1 MSLIWLHN
9 TIRVRD
15 IWVAERSKIETYTN
29 YNKGSLAFK
38 KHSINL
44 IIIKIMSKKSKKSL
58 KKVHAKIDNTPVKAE
73 AAKKEESNAANK
85 TIENIKKRCAADAE
99 KAKKH
104 AELKATKKKAKAEKE
119 EAKYAASKARIEA
132 RKARKKSIM
141 DKLIDSKKEKASEPV
156 KITLEE
162 RLKKQEEHRNVAQAR
177 HIASI
182 TRRCKRMHL
191 NDADT
196 KKVIDIAKK
205 QWDNATVYNIT
216 VVCDSVLKK
225 KKELEKLVKDCGIKS
240 ACITNSTAFLKDVPA
255 SAVVKLRELVENAT
269 FYQYRS
275 NSKSPFDEAGIDTST
290 DNHNKHKN
298 GGDPHTIECSKNV
311 SVNFYNL
318 RKAKKKAKETR
329 EKNTYNFR
337 HCSKAEGRKLRRGL
351 KVKAKAVNKKPTQ
364 VKEVK
369 SKSNKQAA

>member
-1 MSLIWLHN
+1 
-9 TIRVRD
+9 
-15 IWVAERSKIETYTN
+15 
-29 YNKGSLAFK
+29 
-38 KHSINL
+38 
-44 IIIKIMSKKSKKSL
+44 MSKKSKKNL
-58 KKVHAKIDNTPVKAE
+58 KKVHAKINNTPVKTE
-73 AAKKEESNAANK
+73 GAKKEESVAPTKNTEIAAAK
-85 TIENIKKRCAADAE
+85 DDV
-99 KAKKH
+99 KAKK
-104 AELKATKKKAKAEKE
+104 KAEKKAHE

-132 RKARKKSIM
+132 RKARKKERA
-141 DKLIDSKKEKASEPV
+141 DKLAGIQKAKASEPV
-156 KITLEE
+156 KITLEQ
-162 RLKKQEEHRNVAQAR
+162 RLKKQEERRNVARAR
-177 HIASI
+177 HIESI

-196 KKVIDIAKK
+196 KKVVDIAKK

-240 ACITNSTAFLKDVPA
+240 ACITNSTAFFKDVPA
-255 SAVVKLRELVENAT
+255 SVVAKLRDLVGDVT

-275 NSKSPFDEAGIDTST
+275 DSKSPFEQAGIDMSG
-290 DNHNKHKN
+290 NHNKHKK
-298 GGDPHTIECSKNV
+298 GGDPHTIECSKNI

-318 RKAKKKAKETR
+318 RRAKKKAKETR

-337 HCSKAEGRKLRRGL
+337 HGSKAEGRKLRRGL

-369 SKSNKQAA
+369 QKSAKQAA

>member
-1 MSLIWLHN
+1 
-9 TIRVRD
+9 
-15 IWVAERSKIETYTN
+15 
-29 YNKGSLAFK
+29 
-38 KHSINL
+38 
-44 IIIKIMSKKSKKSL
+44 MSKKSKKNL
-58 KKVHAKIDNTPVKAE
+58 KKVHAKINNTPVKTE
-73 AAKKEESNAANK
+73 GAKKEESVAPTKNTEIAAAK
-85 TIENIKKRCAADAE
+85 DDV
-99 KAKKH
+99 KAKK
-104 AELKATKKKAKAEKE
+104 KAEKKAHE

-132 RKARKKSIM
+132 RKARKKERA
-141 DKLIDSKKEKASEPV
+141 DKLAGIQKAKASEPV
-156 KITLEE
+156 KITLEQ
-162 RLKKQEEHRNVAQAR
+162 RLKKQEERRNVARAR
-177 HIASI
+177 HIESI

-196 KKVIDIAKK
+196 KKVVDIAKK

-240 ACITNSTAFLKDVPA
+240 ACITNSTAFFKDVPA
-255 SAVVKLRELVENAT
+255 SVVAKLRDLVGDVT

-275 NSKSPFDEAGIDTST
+275 DSKSPFEEAGIDMSG
-290 DNHNKHKN
+290 NHNKHKK
-298 GGDPHTIECSKNV
+298 GGDPHTIECSKNI

-318 RKAKKKAKETR
+318 RKAKKKAKETL

-337 HCSKAEGRKLRRGL
+337 HGSKAEGRKLRRNL

-369 SKSNKQAA
+369 QKSAKQAA

>member
-1 MSLIWLHN
+1 
-9 TIRVRD
+9 
-15 IWVAERSKIETYTN
+15 
-29 YNKGSLAFK
+29 
-38 KHSINL
+38 
-44 IIIKIMSKKSKKSL
+44 MSKKNNKKNL
-58 KKVHAKIDNTPVKAE
+58 KKVQAKIGTTPVKAE
-73 AAKKEESNAANK
+73 AAKKEESKAAIKNAE
-85 TIENIKKRCAADAE
+85 IAAAKDDA
-99 KAKKH
+99 KAKK
-104 AELKATKKKAKAEKE
+104 KAEKKAHE
-119 EAKYAASKARIEA
+119 EAKYAASKASIEA

-156 KITLEE
+156 KITLED
-162 RLKKQEEHRNVAQAR
+162 RLKKQEERRNVAMAR

-216 VVCDSVLKK
+216 VVCDSILKK

-240 ACITNSTAFLKDVPA
+240 ACITNSTAFFKNVP
-255 SAVVKLRELVENAT
+255 SSVVAKLRDLVGNAT

-275 NSKSPFDEAGIDTST
+275 DDKSPFEEAGIDMSG
-290 DNHNKHKN
+290 NHNKHKK
-298 GGDPHTIECSKNV
+298 GGDPHTIECSKNA

-318 RKAKKKAKETR
+318 RKAKKKAKETL

-337 HCSKAEGRKLRRGL
+337 HGSKAEGRKLRREL

-364 VKEVK
+364 VKEIK
-369 SKSNKQAA
+369 QKTAKQAA

>member
-1 MSLIWLHN
+1 
-9 TIRVRD
+9 
-15 IWVAERSKIETYTN
+15 
-29 YNKGSLAFK
+29 
-38 KHSINL
+38 
-44 IIIKIMSKKSKKSL
+44 MSKKNNKKNL
-58 KKVHAKIDNTPVKAE
+58 KKVQAKIGTTPVKAE
-73 AAKKEESNAANK
+73 AAKKEESKAAIKNAE
-85 TIENIKKRCAADAE
+85 IAAAKDDA
-99 KAKKH
+99 KAKK
-104 AELKATKKKAKAEKE
+104 KAEKKAHE

-156 KITLEE
+156 KITLED
-162 RLKKQEEHRNVAQAR
+162 RLKKQEERHNVAMAR

-216 VVCDSVLKK
+216 VVCDSILKK

-240 ACITNSTAFLKDVPA
+240 ACITNSTAFFKNVPA
-255 SAVVKLRELVENAT
+255 SVVAKLRDLVGNAT

-275 NSKSPFDEAGIDTST
+275 DDKSPFEEAGIDMSG
-290 DNHNKHKN
+290 NHNKHKK
-298 GGDPHTIECSKNV
+298 GGDPHTIECSKNA

-318 RKAKKKAKETR
+318 RKAKKKAKETL

-337 HCSKAEGRKLRRGL
+337 HGSKAEGRKLRREL

-364 VKEVK
+364 VKEIK
-369 SKSNKQAA
+369 QKTAKQAA

>member
-1 MSLIWLHN
+1 
-9 TIRVRD
+9 
-15 IWVAERSKIETYTN
+15 
-29 YNKGSLAFK
+29 
-38 KHSINL
+38 
-44 IIIKIMSKKSKKSL
+44 MSKKNNKKNL
-58 KKVHAKIDNTPVKAE
+58 KKVHAKIGTTPVKAE
-73 AAKKEESNAANK
+73 AAKKEESKAAIKNAE
-85 TIENIKKRCAADAE
+85 IAAAKDDAKE
-99 KAKKH
+99 
-104 AELKATKKKAKAEKE
+104 KKKAEKKAHE

-141 DKLIDSKKEKASEPV
+141 DKLIDSKKEKVSEPV
-156 KITLEE
+156 KITLED
-162 RLKKQEEHRNVAQAR
+162 RLKKQEERRNVAMAR
-177 HIASI
+177 HIASV

-216 VVCDSVLKK
+216 VVCDSILKK

-240 ACITNSTAFLKDVPA
+240 ACITNSTAFFKDVPA
-255 SAVVKLRELVENAT
+255 SVVAKLRDLVGNAT

-275 NSKSPFDEAGIDTST
+275 DDRSPFEEAGIDMSG
-290 DNHNKHKN
+290 NHNKHKK
-298 GGDPHTIECSKNV
+298 GGDPHTIECSKNA

-318 RKAKKKAKETR
+318 RKAKKKAKETL

-337 HCSKAEGRKLRRGL
+337 HGSKAEGRKLRRELKVKAKREL

-369 SKSNKQAA
+369 QKSVKQAA

>member
-1 MSLIWLHN
+1 
-9 TIRVRD
+9 
-15 IWVAERSKIETYTN
+15 
-29 YNKGSLAFK
+29 
-38 KHSINL
+38 
-44 IIIKIMSKKSKKSL
+44 MSKKNNKKNL
-58 KKVHAKIDNTPVKAE
+58 KKVQAKIGTTPVKAE
-73 AAKKEESNAANK
+73 AAKKEESKAAIKNAE
-85 TIENIKKRCAADAE
+85 IAAAKDDA
-99 KAKKH
+99 KAKK
-104 AELKATKKKAKAEKE
+104 KAEKKAHE

-156 KITLEE
+156 KITLED
-162 RLKKQEEHRNVAQAR
+162 RLKKQEERHNVAMAR

-216 VVCDSVLKK
+216 VVCDSILKK

-240 ACITNSTAFLKDVPA
+240 ACITNSTAFFKNVPA
-255 SAVVKLRELVENAT
+255 SVVAKLRDLVSNAT

-275 NSKSPFDEAGIDTST
+275 DDKSPFEEAGIDMSG
-290 DNHNKHKN
+290 NHNKHKK
-298 GGDPHTIECSKNV
+298 GGDPHTIECSKNA

-318 RKAKKKAKETR
+318 RKAKKKAKETL

-337 HCSKAEGRKLRRGL
+337 HGSKAEGRKLRCEL

-364 VKEVK
+364 VKEIK
-369 SKSNKQAA
+369 QKTAKQAA

>member
-1 MSLIWLHN
+1 
-9 TIRVRD
+9 
-15 IWVAERSKIETYTN
+15 
-29 YNKGSLAFK
+29 
-38 KHSINL
+38 
-44 IIIKIMSKKSKKSL
+44 MSKKNNKKNL
-58 KKVHAKIDNTPVKAE
+58 KKVQAKIGTTPVKAE
-73 AAKKEESNAANK
+73 AAKKEESKAAVKN
-85 TIENIKKRCAADAE
+85 TEIAAAKDDA
-99 KAKKH
+99 KAKK
-104 AELKATKKKAKAEKE
+104 KAEKKAHE
-119 EAKYAASKARIEA
+119 EAKYAASKARVEA

-141 DKLIDSKKEKASEPV
+141 DKLIDSKKEKASEPI
-156 KITLEE
+156 KITLED
-162 RLKKQEEHRNVAQAR
+162 RLKKQEERRNVAMAR
-177 HIASI
+177 HIASV

-240 ACITNSTAFLKDVPA
+240 ACITNSTAFFKDVPV
-255 SAVVKLRELVENAT
+255 SVVAKLRDLVGNAT

-275 NSKSPFDEAGIDTST
+275 DDKSPFEEAGIDMSG
-290 DNHNKHKN
+290 NHNKHKK
-298 GGDPHTIECSKNV
+298 GGDPHTIECSKNA

-318 RKAKKKAKETR
+318 RKAKKKAKETL

-337 HCSKAEGRKLRRGL
+337 HGSKAEGRKLRRGL

-364 VKEVK
+364 VKEIKQK
-369 SKSNKQAA
+369 SVKQAA

>member
-1 MSLIWLHN
+1 
-9 TIRVRD
+9 
-15 IWVAERSKIETYTN
+15 
-29 YNKGSLAFK
+29 
-38 KHSINL
+38 
-44 IIIKIMSKKSKKSL
+44 MSKKNNKKNL
-58 KKVHAKIDNTPVKAE
+58 KKVQAKIGTTPVKAE
-73 AAKKEESNAANK
+73 AAKKEESKAAIKNAE
-85 TIENIKKRCAADAE
+85 IAAAKDDA
-99 KAKKH
+99 KAKK
-104 AELKATKKKAKAEKE
+104 KAEKKAHE

-132 RKARKKSIM
+132 RKERKKSIM

-156 KITLEE
+156 KITLED
-162 RLKKQEEHRNVAQAR
+162 RLKKQEERRNIAMAR
-177 HIASI
+177 HIASV

-196 KKVIDIAKK
+196 KKVIDITKK

-240 ACITNSTAFLKDVPA
+240 ACITNSTAFFKDVPA
-255 SAVVKLRELVENAT
+255 SVVAKLRDLVGNAT

-275 NSKSPFDEAGIDTST
+275 DSKSPFEEAGIDMSG
-290 DNHNKHKN
+290 NHNKHKK
-298 GGDPHTIECSKNV
+298 GGDPHTIECSKNA

-318 RKAKKKAKETR
+318 RKAKKKVKETL

-337 HCSKAEGRKLRRGL
+337 HGSKAEGRKLRREL

-369 SKSNKQAA
+369 QKSVKQAA

>member
-1 MSLIWLHN
+1 
-9 TIRVRD
+9 
-15 IWVAERSKIETYTN
+15 
-29 YNKGSLAFK
+29 
-38 KHSINL
+38 
-44 IIIKIMSKKSKKSL
+44 MSKKNNKKNL
-58 KKVHAKIDNTPVKAE
+58 KKVQAKIGTTPVKAE
-73 AAKKEESNAANK
+73 AAKKEESKAAIKNAE
-85 TIENIKKRCAADAE
+85 IAAAKDDA
-99 KAKKH
+99 KAKK
-104 AELKATKKKAKAEKE
+104 KAEKKAHE

-156 KITLEE
+156 KITLED
-162 RLKKQEEHRNVAQAR
+162 RLKKQEERRNVAMAR

-191 NDADT
+191 NDSDT

-216 VVCDSVLKK
+216 VVCDSILKK

-240 ACITNSTAFLKDVPA
+240 ACITNSTAFFKNVPA
-255 SAVVKLRELVENAT
+255 SVVAKLRDLVGNAT

-275 NSKSPFDEAGIDTST
+275 DDKSPFEEAGIDMSG
-290 DNHNKHKN
+290 NHNKHKK
-298 GGDPHTIECSKNV
+298 GGDPHTIECSKNA

-318 RKAKKKAKETR
+318 RKAKKKAKETL

-337 HCSKAEGRKLRRGL
+337 HGSKAEGRKLRREL

-364 VKEVK
+364 VKEIK
-369 SKSNKQAA
+369 QKTAKQAA

>member
-1 MSLIWLHN
+1 
-9 TIRVRD
+9 
-15 IWVAERSKIETYTN
+15 
-29 YNKGSLAFK
+29 
-38 KHSINL
+38 
-44 IIIKIMSKKSKKSL
+44 MSKKNNKKNL
-58 KKVHAKIDNTPVKAE
+58 KKVQAKIGTTPVKAE
-73 AAKKEESNAANK
+73 AAKKEESKAAIKNAE
-85 TIENIKKRCAADAE
+85 IAAAKDDA
-99 KAKKH
+99 KAKK
-104 AELKATKKKAKAEKE
+104 KAEKKSHE

-156 KITLEE
+156 KITLED
-162 RLKKQEEHRNVAQAR
+162 RLKKQEERRNVAMAR

-196 KKVIDIAKK
+196 KKVVDIAKK

-216 VVCDSVLKK
+216 VVCDSILKK

-240 ACITNSTAFLKDVPA
+240 ACITNSTAFFKNVPA
-255 SAVVKLRELVENAT
+255 SVVAKLRDLVGNAT

-275 NSKSPFDEAGIDTST
+275 DDKSPFEEAGIDMSG
-290 DNHNKHKN
+290 NHNKHKK
-298 GGDPHTIECSKNV
+298 GGDPHTIECSKNA

-318 RKAKKKAKETR
+318 RKAKKKAKETL

-337 HCSKAEGRKLRRGL
+337 HGSKAEGRKLRRKL

-364 VKEVK
+364 VKEIK
-369 SKSNKQAA
+369 QKTAKQAA

>member
-1 MSLIWLHN
+1 
-9 TIRVRD
+9 
-15 IWVAERSKIETYTN
+15 
-29 YNKGSLAFK
+29 
-38 KHSINL
+38 
-44 IIIKIMSKKSKKSL
+44 MSKKNKKNL
-58 KKVHAKIDNTPVKAE
+58 KKVHAKIDNTPVKTE
-73 AAKKEESNAANK
+73 AAKKEESEAAK
-85 TIENIKKRCAADAE
+85 IKENIEKRRAAAAE
-99 KAKKH
+99 KAKKN
-104 AELKATKKKAKAEKE
+104 AELKAAKKKAKAEKE

-132 RKARKKSIM
+132 RKARKKERA
-141 DKLIDSKKEKASEPV
+141 DKLAGIQKAKASEPV
-156 KITLEE
+156 KITLEQ
-162 RLKKQEEHRNVAQAR
+162 RLKKQEERRNVARAR
-177 HIASI
+177 HIESI

-196 KKVIDIAKK
+196 KKVVDIAKK

-240 ACITNSTAFLKDVPA
+240 ACITNSTAFFKDVPA
-255 SAVVKLRELVENAT
+255 SVVAKLRDLVGDVT

-275 NSKSPFDEAGIDTST
+275 DSKSPFEEAGIDMSG
-290 DNHNKHKN
+290 NHNKHKK
-298 GGDPHTIECSKNV
+298 GGDPHTIECSKNI

-318 RKAKKKAKETR
+318 RRAKKKAKETL

-337 HCSKAEGRKLRRGL
+337 HGSKAEGRKLRRGL

-369 SKSNKQAA
+369 QKSTKQAA

>member
-1 MSLIWLHN
+1 
-9 TIRVRD
+9 
-15 IWVAERSKIETYTN
+15 
-29 YNKGSLAFK
+29 
-38 KHSINL
+38 
-44 IIIKIMSKKSKKSL
+44 MSKKNNKKNL
-58 KKVHAKIDNTPVKAE
+58 KKVQAKIGTTPVKAE
-73 AAKKEESNAANK
+73 AAKKEESKAAIKNAE
-85 TIENIKKRCAADAE
+85 IAAAKDDA
-99 KAKKH
+99 KAKK
-104 AELKATKKKAKAEKE
+104 KAEKKAHE

-132 RKARKKSIM
+132 RKARKKS
-141 DKLIDSKKEKASEPV
+141 V
-156 KITLEE
+156 
-162 RLKKQEEHRNVAQAR
+162 LKKQEERRNVAMAR

-216 VVCDSVLKK
+216 VVCDSILKK

-240 ACITNSTAFLKDVPA
+240 ACITNSTAFFKNVPA
-255 SAVVKLRELVENAT
+255 SVVVKLRDLVGNAT

-275 NSKSPFDEAGIDTST
+275 DDKSPFEEAGIDMSG
-290 DNHNKHKN
+290 NHNKHKK
-298 GGDPHTIECSKNV
+298 GGDPHTIECSKNA

-318 RKAKKKAKETR
+318 RKAKKKAKETL

-337 HCSKAEGRKLRRGL
+337 HGSKAEGRKLRREL

-364 VKEVK
+364 VKEIK
-369 SKSNKQAA
+369 QKTAKQAA

>member
-1 MSLIWLHN
+1 
-9 TIRVRD
+9 
-15 IWVAERSKIETYTN
+15 
-29 YNKGSLAFK
+29 
-38 KHSINL
+38 
-44 IIIKIMSKKSKKSL
+44 MSKKNNKKNL
-58 KKVHAKIDNTPVKAE
+58 KKVQAKIGTTPVKAE
-73 AAKKEESNAANK
+73 AAKKEESKAAIKNAE
-85 TIENIKKRCAADAE
+85 IAAAKDDA
-99 KAKKH
+99 KAKK
-104 AELKATKKKAKAEKE
+104 KAEKKAHE

-156 KITLEE
+156 KITLED
-162 RLKKQEEHRNVAQAR
+162 RLKKQEERRNVAMAR

-216 VVCDSVLKK
+216 VICDSILKK

-240 ACITNSTAFLKDVPA
+240 ACITNSTAFFKNVPA
-255 SAVVKLRELVENAT
+255 SVVAKLRDLVGNAT

-275 NSKSPFDEAGIDTST
+275 DDKSPFEEAGIDMSG
-290 DNHNKHKN
+290 NHNKHKK
-298 GGDPHTIECSKNV
+298 GGDPHTIECSKNA

-318 RKAKKKAKETR
+318 RKAKKKAKETL

-337 HCSKAEGRKLRRGL
+337 HGSKAEGRKLRREL

-364 VKEVK
+364 VKEIK
-369 SKSNKQAA
+369 QKTAKQAA

>member
-1 MSLIWLHN
+1 
-9 TIRVRD
+9 
-15 IWVAERSKIETYTN
+15 
-29 YNKGSLAFK
+29 
-38 KHSINL
+38 
-44 IIIKIMSKKSKKSL
+44 MSKKNNKKNL
-58 KKVHAKIDNTPVKAE
+58 KKVQAKIGTTPVKAE
-73 AAKKEESNAANK
+73 AAKKEESKAAVKN
-85 TIENIKKRCAADAE
+85 TEIAAAKDDA
-99 KAKKH
+99 KAKK
-104 AELKATKKKAKAEKE
+104 KAEKKAHE
-119 EAKYAASKARIEA
+119 EAKYAVSKARIEA

-156 KITLEE
+156 KITLED
-162 RLKKQEEHRNVAQAR
+162 RLKKQEERRNVAMAR

-191 NDADT
+191 NGADT

-240 ACITNSTAFLKDVPA
+240 ACITNSTAFFKNVPA
-255 SAVVKLRELVENAT
+255 SVVAKLRDLVGNAT

-275 NSKSPFDEAGIDTST
+275 DDKSPFEEAGIDMSG
-290 DNHNKHKN
+290 NHNKHKK
-298 GGDPHTIECSKNV
+298 GGDPHTIECSKNA

-318 RKAKKKAKETR
+318 RKAKKKAKEAL

-337 HCSKAEGRKLRRGL
+337 HGSKAEGRKLRRGL

-364 VKEVK
+364 VKEIK
-369 SKSNKQAA
+369 QKTAKQAA

>member
-1 MSLIWLHN
+1 
-9 TIRVRD
+9 
-15 IWVAERSKIETYTN
+15 
-29 YNKGSLAFK
+29 
-38 KHSINL
+38 
-44 IIIKIMSKKSKKSL
+44 MSKKNNKKNL
-58 KKVHAKIDNTPVKAE
+58 KKVQAKIGTTPVKTE
-73 AAKKEESNAANK
+73 AAKKEESKAAVKNAE
-85 TIENIKKRCAADAE
+85 IAAAKDDA
-99 KAKKH
+99 KAKK
-104 AELKATKKKAKAEKE
+104 KAEKKAHE

-156 KITLEE
+156 KITLED
-162 RLKKQEEHRNVAQAR
+162 RLKKQEERRNVAMAR

-240 ACITNSTAFLKDVPA
+240 ACITNSTAFFKDVPA
-255 SAVVKLRELVENAT
+255 SVVAKLRDLVGNAT

-275 NSKSPFDEAGIDTST
+275 DDKSPFEEAGIDMS
-290 DNHNKHKN
+290 DNHNKHKK
-298 GGDPHTIECSKNV
+298 GGDPHTIECSKNA

-318 RKAKKKAKETR
+318 RRAKKKAKETL

-337 HCSKAEGRKLRRGL
+337 HGSKAEGRKLRRGL

-364 VKEVK
+364 VKEIKQK
-369 SKSNKQAA
+369 SVKQAA

>member
-1 MSLIWLHN
+1 
-9 TIRVRD
+9 
-15 IWVAERSKIETYTN
+15 
-29 YNKGSLAFK
+29 
-38 KHSINL
+38 
-44 IIIKIMSKKSKKSL
+44 MSKKNNKKNL
-58 KKVHAKIDNTPVKAE
+58 KKVQAKIGTTQVKAE
-73 AAKKEESNAANK
+73 AAKKEESKAAVKN
-85 TIENIKKRCAADAE
+85 TEIAAAKDDA
-99 KAKKH
+99 KAKK
-104 AELKATKKKAKAEKE
+104 KAEKKAHE
-119 EAKYAASKARIEA
+119 EAKYAASKTRVEA

-156 KITLEE
+156 KITLED
-162 RLKKQEEHRNVAQAR
+162 RLKKQEERRNIAMAR
-177 HIASI
+177 HIASV

-216 VVCDSVLKK
+216 VVHDSVLKK

-240 ACITNSTAFLKDVPA
+240 ACITNSTAFFKDVPA
-255 SAVVKLRELVENAT
+255 SVVAKLRDLVGNAT

-275 NSKSPFDEAGIDTST
+275 DDKSPFEEAGIDVSG
-290 DNHNKHKN
+290 NHNKHKK
-298 GGDPHTIECSKNV
+298 GGDPYTIECSKNA

-318 RKAKKKAKETR
+318 RKAKKKAKETL

-337 HCSKAEGRKLRRGL
+337 HGSKAEGRKLRRGL

-364 VKEVK
+364 VKEIKQK
-369 SKSNKQAA
+369 SVKQAA

>member
-1 MSLIWLHN
+1 
-9 TIRVRD
+9 
-15 IWVAERSKIETYTN
+15 
-29 YNKGSLAFK
+29 
-38 KHSINL
+38 
-44 IIIKIMSKKSKKSL
+44 MSKKNNKKNL
-58 KKVHAKIDNTPVKAE
+58 KKVQAEIGTTPVKAE
-73 AAKKEESNAANK
+73 AAKKEESKAAIKNAE
-85 TIENIKKRCAADAE
+85 IAAAKDDA
-99 KAKKH
+99 KAKK
-104 AELKATKKKAKAEKE
+104 KAEKKAHE

-156 KITLEE
+156 KITLED
-162 RLKKQEEHRNVAQAR
+162 RLKKQEERRNVAMAR

-216 VVCDSVLKK
+216 VVCDSILKK

-240 ACITNSTAFLKDVPA
+240 ACITNSTAFFKNVPA
-255 SAVVKLRELVENAT
+255 SVVAKLRDLVGNAT

-275 NSKSPFDEAGIDTST
+275 DGKSPFEEAGIDMSG
-290 DNHNKHKN
+290 NHNKHKK
-298 GGDPHTIECSKNV
+298 GGDPHTIECSKNA

-318 RKAKKKAKETR
+318 RKAKKKAKETL

-337 HCSKAEGRKLRRGL
+337 HGSKAEGRKLRREL

-364 VKEVK
+364 VKEIK
-369 SKSNKQAA
+369 QKTAKQAA

>member
-1 MSLIWLHN
+1 
-9 TIRVRD
+9 
-15 IWVAERSKIETYTN
+15 
-29 YNKGSLAFK
+29 
-38 KHSINL
+38 
-44 IIIKIMSKKSKKSL
+44 MSKKNNKKNL
-58 KKVHAKIDNTPVKAE
+58 KKVQAKIGTTPVKAE
-73 AAKKEESNAANK
+73 AAKKEESKAAIKNAE
-85 TIENIKKRCAADAE
+85 IAAAKDDA
-99 KAKKH
+99 KAKK
-104 AELKATKKKAKAEKE
+104 KAEKKAHE

-156 KITLEE
+156 KITLED
-162 RLKKQEEHRNVAQAR
+162 RLKKQEERRNVAMAR

-182 TRRCKRMHL
+182 ARRCKRMHL

-216 VVCDSVLKK
+216 VVCDSILKK

-240 ACITNSTAFLKDVPA
+240 ACITNSTAFFKNVPA
-255 SAVVKLRELVENAT
+255 SVVAKLRDLVGNAT

-275 NSKSPFDEAGIDTST
+275 DDKSPFEEAGIDMSG
-290 DNHNKHKN
+290 NHNKHKK
-298 GGDPHTIECSKNV
+298 GGDPHTIECSKNA

-318 RKAKKKAKETR
+318 RKAKKKAKETL

-337 HCSKAEGRKLRRGL
+337 HGSKAEGRKLRRGL

-369 SKSNKQAA
+369 QKSVKQAA

>member
-1 MSLIWLHN
+1 
-9 TIRVRD
+9 
-15 IWVAERSKIETYTN
+15 
-29 YNKGSLAFK
+29 
-38 KHSINL
+38 
-44 IIIKIMSKKSKKSL
+44 MSKKSKKNL
-58 KKVHAKIDNTPVKAE
+58 KKVHAKINNTPVKTE
-73 AAKKEESNAANK
+73 GAKKEESVAPTKNTEIAAAK
-85 TIENIKKRCAADAE
+85 DDV
-99 KAKKH
+99 KAKK
-104 AELKATKKKAKAEKE
+104 KAEKKAHE

-132 RKARKKSIM
+132 RKARKKERA
-141 DKLIDSKKEKASEPV
+141 DKLAGIQKAKASEPV
-156 KITLEE
+156 KITLEQ
-162 RLKKQEEHRNVAQAR
+162 RLKKQEERRNVARAR
-177 HIASI
+177 HIESI

-196 KKVIDIAKK
+196 KKVVDIAKK

-240 ACITNSTAFLKDVPA
+240 ACITNSTAFFKDVPA
-255 SAVVKLRELVENAT
+255 SVVAKLRDLVGDVT

-275 NSKSPFDEAGIDTST
+275 DSKSPFEEAGINMSG
-290 DNHNKHKN
+290 NHNKHKK
-298 GGDPHTIECSKNV
+298 GGDPHTIECSKNI

-318 RKAKKKAKETR
+318 RRAKKKAKETL

-337 HCSKAEGRKLRRGL
+337 HGSKAEGRKLRRKL

-369 SKSNKQAA
+369 QKSTKQAA

>member
-1 MSLIWLHN
+1 
-9 TIRVRD
+9 
-15 IWVAERSKIETYTN
+15 
-29 YNKGSLAFK
+29 
-38 KHSINL
+38 
-44 IIIKIMSKKSKKSL
+44 MSKKSKKIL

-73 AAKKEESNAANK
+73 AAKKEESDAANK
-85 TIENIKKRCAADAE
+85 TIENIKKRRAADAE

-104 AELKATKKKAKAEKE
+104 AELKAAKKKAKAEKE
-119 EAKYAASKARIEA
+119 ETKYAASKARIEA

-141 DKLIDSKKEKASEPV
+141 DKLIDCTKEKALKRA
-156 KITLEE
+156 KITLKE
-162 RLKKQEEHRNVAQAR
+162 RLKKQEEHRNIAQAR

-196 KKVIDIAKK
+196 KKVVDIAKK
-205 QWDNATVYNIT
+205 HWDNATVYNIT

-255 SAVVKLRELVENAT
+255 SAVVKLRELVGNAT

-275 NSKSPFDEAGIDTST
+275 DSKSPFDEAGIDTST

-337 HCSKAEGRKLRRGL
+337 HGSKAEGRKLRRGL

-364 VKEVK
+364 VKEIK

>member
-1 MSLIWLHN
+1 
-9 TIRVRD
+9 
-15 IWVAERSKIETYTN
+15 
-29 YNKGSLAFK
+29 
-38 KHSINL
+38 
-44 IIIKIMSKKSKKSL
+44 MSKKNNKKNL
-58 KKVHAKIDNTPVKAE
+58 KKVQAKIGTTPVKAE
-73 AAKKEESNAANK
+73 AAKKEESKAAIKNAE
-85 TIENIKKRCAADAE
+85 IAAAKDDA
-99 KAKKH
+99 KAKK
-104 AELKATKKKAKAEKE
+104 KAEKKAHE

-141 DKLIDSKKEKASEPV
+141 DKLIDSKKEKASKPV
-156 KITLEE
+156 KITLED
-162 RLKKQEEHRNVAQAR
+162 RLKNQEERRNVAMAR

-216 VVCDSVLKK
+216 VVCDSILKK

-240 ACITNSTAFLKDVPA
+240 ACITNSTAFFKNVPA
-255 SAVVKLRELVENAT
+255 SVVAKLRDLVGNAT

-275 NSKSPFDEAGIDTST
+275 DDRSPFEEAGIDMSG
-290 DNHNKHKN
+290 NHNKHKK
-298 GGDPHTIECSKNV
+298 GGDPHTIECSKNA

-318 RKAKKKAKETR
+318 RKAKKKAKETL

-337 HCSKAEGRKLRRGL
+337 HGSKAEGRKLRCEL
-351 KVKAKAVNKKPTQ
+351 KIKAKAVNKKPTQ
-364 VKEVK
+364 VKEIK
-369 SKSNKQAA
+369 QKTAKQAA

>member
-1 MSLIWLHN
+1 
-9 TIRVRD
+9 
-15 IWVAERSKIETYTN
+15 
-29 YNKGSLAFK
+29 
-38 KHSINL
+38 
-44 IIIKIMSKKSKKSL
+44 MSKKNNKKNL
-58 KKVHAKIDNTPVKAE
+58 KKVQAKIGTTPVKAE
-73 AAKKEESNAANK
+73 AAKKEESKAAIKNAE
-85 TIENIKKRCAADAE
+85 IAAAKDDA
-99 KAKKH
+99 KAKK
-104 AELKATKKKAKAEKE
+104 KAEKKAHE

-156 KITLEE
+156 KITLED
-162 RLKKQEEHRNVAQAR
+162 RLKKQEERRNVAMAR

-216 VVCDSVLKK
+216 VVCDSILKK
-225 KKELEKLVKDCGIKS
+225 KKELEKLVKDCSIKS
-240 ACITNSTAFLKDVPA
+240 ACITNSTAFFKNVPA
-255 SAVVKLRELVENAT
+255 SVVAKLRDLVGNAT

-275 NSKSPFDEAGIDTST
+275 DDKSPFEEAGIDMSG
-290 DNHNKHKN
+290 NHNKHKK
-298 GGDPHTIECSKNV
+298 GGDPHTIECSKNA

-318 RKAKKKAKETR
+318 RKAKKKAKETL

-337 HCSKAEGRKLRRGL
+337 HGSKAEGRKLRREL

-364 VKEVK
+364 VKEIK
-369 SKSNKQAA
+369 QKTAKQAA

>member
-1 MSLIWLHN
+1 
-9 TIRVRD
+9 
-15 IWVAERSKIETYTN
+15 
-29 YNKGSLAFK
+29 
-38 KHSINL
+38 
-44 IIIKIMSKKSKKSL
+44 MSKKNNKKNL
-58 KKVHAKIDNTPVKAE
+58 KKVQAKIGTTPVKAE
-73 AAKKEESNAANK
+73 AAKKEESKAAIKNAE
-85 TIENIKKRCAADAE
+85 IAAAKDDA
-99 KAKKH
+99 KAKK
-104 AELKATKKKAKAEKE
+104 KAEKKAYE

-156 KITLEE
+156 KITLED
-162 RLKKQEEHRNVAQAR
+162 RLKKQEERRNVAMAR
-177 HIASI
+177 HIAPI

-216 VVCDSVLKK
+216 VVCDSILKK

-240 ACITNSTAFLKDVPA
+240 ACITNSTAFFKDVPA
-255 SAVVKLRELVENAT
+255 SVVAKLRDLVGNAT

-275 NSKSPFDEAGIDTST
+275 DDKSPFEEAGIDMSG
-290 DNHNKHKN
+290 NHNKHKK
-298 GGDPHTIECSKNV
+298 GGDPHTIECSKNA

-318 RKAKKKAKETR
+318 RKAKKKAKETL

-337 HCSKAEGRKLRRGL
+337 HGSKAEGRKLRREL

-369 SKSNKQAA
+369 QKSVKQAA

>member
-1 MSLIWLHN
+1 
-9 TIRVRD
+9 
-15 IWVAERSKIETYTN
+15 
-29 YNKGSLAFK
+29 
-38 KHSINL
+38 
-44 IIIKIMSKKSKKSL
+44 MSKKNNKKNF
-58 KKVHAKIDNTPVKAE
+58 KKVQAKIGTTPVKAE
-73 AAKKEESNAANK
+73 AAKKEESNAA
-85 TIENIKKRCAADAE
+85 IKNAEIAAAKDDA
-99 KAKKH
+99 KAKK
-104 AELKATKKKAKAEKE
+104 KAEKKAHE

-156 KITLEE
+156 KITLED
-162 RLKKQEEHRNVAQAR
+162 RLKKQEERRNVAMAR

-216 VVCDSVLKK
+216 VLCDSILKK

-240 ACITNSTAFLKDVPA
+240 ACITNSTAFFKNVPA
-255 SAVVKLRELVENAT
+255 SVVAKLRDLVGNAT

-275 NSKSPFDEAGIDTST
+275 DDKSPFEEAGIDMSG
-290 DNHNKHKN
+290 NHNKHKK
-298 GGDPHTIECSKNV
+298 GGDPHTIECSKNA

-318 RKAKKKAKETR
+318 RKAKKKAKETL

-337 HCSKAEGRKLRRGL
+337 HGSKAEGRKLRREL

-364 VKEVK
+364 VKEIKQKTV
-369 SKSNKQAA
+369 KQAA

>member
-1 MSLIWLHN
+1 
-9 TIRVRD
+9 
-15 IWVAERSKIETYTN
+15 
-29 YNKGSLAFK
+29 
-38 KHSINL
+38 
-44 IIIKIMSKKSKKSL
+44 MSKKNNKKNL
-58 KKVHAKIDNTPVKAE
+58 KKVQAKIGTTPVKAE
-73 AAKKEESNAANK
+73 AAKKEESKAAIKNAE
-85 TIENIKKRCAADAE
+85 IAAAKDDA
-99 KAKKH
+99 KAKK
-104 AELKATKKKAKAEKE
+104 KAEKKAHE

-156 KITLEE
+156 KITLED
-162 RLKKQEEHRNVAQAR
+162 RLKKQEERRNVAMAR

-216 VVCDSVLKK
+216 VVCDSILKK

-240 ACITNSTAFLKDVPA
+240 ACITNSTAFFKNVPA
-255 SAVVKLRELVENAT
+255 SVVAKLRDLVGNAT

-275 NSKSPFDEAGIDTST
+275 DDKSPFEEAGIDMSG
-290 DNHNKHKN
+290 NHNKHKK
-298 GGDPHTIECSKNV
+298 GGDPHTIECSKNA

-318 RKAKKKAKETR
+318 RKAKKKAKEML

-337 HCSKAEGRKLRRGL
+337 HGSKAEGRKLRREL

-364 VKEVK
+364 VKEIKQK
-369 SKSNKQAA
+369 SAKQAA

>member
-1 MSLIWLHN
+1 
-9 TIRVRD
+9 
-15 IWVAERSKIETYTN
+15 
-29 YNKGSLAFK
+29 
-38 KHSINL
+38 
-44 IIIKIMSKKSKKSL
+44 MSKKNNKKNL
-58 KKVHAKIDNTPVKAE
+58 KKVQAKIGTTPVKAE
-73 AAKKEESNAANK
+73 AAKKEESKAAVKN
-85 TIENIKKRCAADAE
+85 TEIAAAKDDA
-99 KAKKH
+99 KAKK
-104 AELKATKKKAKAEKE
+104 KAEKKAHE
-119 EAKYAASKARIEA
+119 EAKYAASKARVEA
-132 RKARKKSIM
+132 RKARKKSII

-156 KITLEE
+156 KITLED
-162 RLKKQEEHRNVAQAR
+162 RLKKQEERRNVAMAR
-177 HIASI
+177 HIASV

-240 ACITNSTAFLKDVPA
+240 ACITNSTAFFKDVPA
-255 SAVVKLRELVENAT
+255 SVVVKLRDLVGNAT

-275 NSKSPFDEAGIDTST
+275 DDKSPFEEAGIDMSS
-290 DNHNKHKN
+290 NHNKHKK
-298 GGDPHTIECSKNV
+298 GGDPHTIECSKNA

-318 RKAKKKAKETR
+318 RKAKKKAKEAL

-337 HCSKAEGRKLRRGL
+337 HGSKAEGRKLRRGL

-364 VKEVK
+364 VKEIKQK
-369 SKSNKQAA
+369 SVKQAA

>member
-1 MSLIWLHN
+1 
-9 TIRVRD
+9 
-15 IWVAERSKIETYTN
+15 
-29 YNKGSLAFK
+29 
-38 KHSINL
+38 
-44 IIIKIMSKKSKKSL
+44 MSKKNNKKNL
-58 KKVHAKIDNTPVKAE
+58 KKVQAKIGTTPVKAE
-73 AAKKEESNAANK
+73 AAKKEESKAAVKN
-85 TIENIKKRCAADAE
+85 TEIAAAKDDA
-99 KAKKH
+99 KAKK
-104 AELKATKKKAKAEKE
+104 KAEKKDHE
-119 EAKYAASKARIEA
+119 EAKYAASKASVEA

-156 KITLEE
+156 KITLED
-162 RLKKQEEHRNVAQAR
+162 RLKKQEERRNVAMVR
-177 HIASI
+177 HIASV

-240 ACITNSTAFLKDVPA
+240 ACITNSTAFFKDVPA
-255 SAVVKLRELVENAT
+255 SVVVKLRDLVGNAT

-275 NSKSPFDEAGIDTST
+275 DDKSPFEEAGIDMSG
-290 DNHNKHKN
+290 NHNKHKK
-298 GGDPHTIECSKNV
+298 GGDPHTIECSKNA

-318 RKAKKKAKETR
+318 RKAKKKAKEAL

-337 HCSKAEGRKLRRGL
+337 HGSKAEGRKLRRGL

-364 VKEVK
+364 VKEIKQKSVK
-369 SKSNKQAA
+369 QVA

>member
-1 MSLIWLHN
+1 
-9 TIRVRD
+9 
-15 IWVAERSKIETYTN
+15 
-29 YNKGSLAFK
+29 
-38 KHSINL
+38 
-44 IIIKIMSKKSKKSL
+44 MSKKNKKNL
-58 KKVHAKIDNTPVKAE
+58 KKVHAKIDNTPVKTE
-73 AAKKEESNAANK
+73 AAKKEESEAAK
-85 TIENIKKRCAADAE
+85 IKENIEKRRAAAAE
-99 KAKKH
+99 KAKKN
-104 AELKATKKKAKAEKE
+104 AELKAAKKKAKAEKE

-132 RKARKKSIM
+132 RKARKKERA
-141 DKLIDSKKEKASEPV
+141 DKLAGIQKAKASEPV
-156 KITLEE
+156 KITLEQ
-162 RLKKQEEHRNVAQAR
+162 RLKKQEERRNVARAR
-177 HIASI
+177 HIESI

-196 KKVIDIAKK
+196 KKVVDIAKK

-240 ACITNSTAFLKDVPA
+240 ACITNSTAFFKDVPA
-255 SAVVKLRELVENAT
+255 SVVAKLRDLVGDVT

-275 NSKSPFDEAGIDTST
+275 DSKSPFEEAGIDMSG
-290 DNHNKHKN
+290 NHNKHKK
-298 GGDPHTIECSKNV
+298 GGDPHTIECSKNI

-318 RKAKKKAKETR
+318 RKAKKKAKEEL

-337 HCSKAEGRKLRRGL
+337 HGSKAEGRKLRRGL

-369 SKSNKQAA
+369 QKSAKQAA